1 MKTKSKTKS
10 ETIPVRVDLKLK
22 NELIRLAELD
32 RRNLSDFIRVELEK
46 LVERKK
52 ETPNLF

>member
-1 MKTKSKTKS
+1 MKT
-10 ETIPVRVDLKLK
+10 ETIPVRVEPKLKKELLKL
-22 NELIRLAELD
+22 AEQD

-52 ETPNLF
+52 NSPNPF